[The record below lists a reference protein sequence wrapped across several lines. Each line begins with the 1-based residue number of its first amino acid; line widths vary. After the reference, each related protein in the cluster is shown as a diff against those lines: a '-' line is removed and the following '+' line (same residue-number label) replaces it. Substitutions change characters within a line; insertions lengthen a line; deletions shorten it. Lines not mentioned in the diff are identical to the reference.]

1 MDSTPNLSPSA
12 DGAYYLTFLQI
23 AAWLH
28 LSRATLHRRLDARSG
43 RIGFAGDRYLQSV
56 KIGELRLVPRNEW
69 ERFVAVDLGLAA
81 AQGPNTEPLLLP
93 PPPPRK
99 KPGRPRRSA

>member
-1 MDSTPNLSPSA
+1 MDSTTKLSPPTN
-12 DGAYYLTFLQI
+12 GAYYFTFVQI

-43 RIGFAGDRYLQSV
+43 RIGFAGDRYLQSI

-69 ERFVAVDLGLAA
+69 ERFVAVDLGVAA
-81 AQGPNTEPLLLP
+81 AQGPNTEPLLVH
-93 PPPPRK
+93 PPRK